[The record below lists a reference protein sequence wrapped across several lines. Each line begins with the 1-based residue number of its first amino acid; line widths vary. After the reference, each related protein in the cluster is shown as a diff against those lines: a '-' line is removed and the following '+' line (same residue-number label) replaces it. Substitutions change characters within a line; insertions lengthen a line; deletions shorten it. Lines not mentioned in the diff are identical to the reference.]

1 MMSAGPRMDLT
12 WTSPNSS
19 DAKAMCWLLARLPS
33 CLPFLSFWL
42 ALLVLPVLLLACGS
56 FWATY
61 IHCEMTYCEHLA
73 VTGSWRLLRTPNR
86 IPTSCCDQVF
96 IQSRVLRSPHC
107 MRFKVPVWICQCRH
121 SGINQWKHKSH
132 TCACYTITKQGAG
145 WFSLTKELLVVAFFF
160 SNYVLFFGNR
170 HSVTDDPWSA
180 SIDR

>member
-145 WFSLTKELLVVAFFF
+145 WFSLTKELLAVAFFF
-160 SNYVLFFGNR
+160 FKLCSFF
-170 HSVTDDPWSA
+170 WEQA
-180 SIDR
+180 